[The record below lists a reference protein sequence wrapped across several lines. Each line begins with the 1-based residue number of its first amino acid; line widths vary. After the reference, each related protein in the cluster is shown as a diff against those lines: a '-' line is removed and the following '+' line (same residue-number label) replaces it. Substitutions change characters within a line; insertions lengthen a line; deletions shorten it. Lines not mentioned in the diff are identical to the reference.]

1 MGSGSGRIGRRS
13 GQGPSPASFSR
24 RILARALLMV
34 LALALVPDLVPGLAP
49 GLARAA
55 SGAGRILPAG
65 LDIRAA
71 SALVV
76 DETGVP
82 LLAKS
87 VHEQRPIASVTKLM
101 TALVILRAGLPLD
114 EPITII
120 EADRDRMRWSRSRL
134 RIDRKATLPRDEMLA
149 VALMSSDNRAAAAL
163 GRTAFP
169 GGTAELVEAMNK
181 EAERLGMTESRF
193 ADPTGLDAG
202 NVSTAADLV
211 KLIRAAAEEPLIRGI
226 TSTGSMQVAPYGD
239 GATLEYRN
247 TNPLVRNDEWHIKLS
262 KTGYIHE
269 AGRCLVMRA
278 EIAGRRLDIVL
289 LGAQGKLTPVGDSN
303 RLRKWLQTHP
313 QAARIDLHTCWGV
326 SDPDCWE

>member
-1 MGSGSGRIGRRS
+1 MVSAGAGTGRHG
-13 GQGPSPASFSR
+13 GQGPSPVRSSR
-24 RILARALLMV
+24 QVLTRALMLV
-34 LALALVPDLVPGLAP
+34 LALALAPAISPGLAH
-49 GLARAA
+49 AA

-76 DETGVP
+76 DESGVP
-82 LLAKS
+82 LLAKG

-101 TALVILRAGLPLD
+101 TALVVLRAGLPLD
-114 EPITII
+114 EPITIT

-169 GGTAELVEAMNK
+169 GGTPEFVAAMNK
-181 EAERLGMTESRF
+181 EAARLGMTESRF

-211 KLIRAAAEEPLIRGI
+211 KLIRAAAKEPLIRGI
-226 TSTGSMQVAPYGD
+226 TSTKSMLVEPYGD
-239 GATLEYRN
+239 SATLEYRN
-247 TNPLVRNDEWHIKLS
+247 TNPLVKNDEWHIKLS
-262 KTGYIHE
+262 KTGYINE

-303 RLRKWLQTHP
+303 RLRQWLETHP
-313 QAARIDLHTCWGV
+313 QAARIDMHSCWGV